1 VEIAMYSARQAA
13 CWGALPRR
21 QRRLRRS
28 SSVIK
33 TAVALVVPTLGCA
46 AALTIYLGYVL
57 PH

>member
-1 VEIAMYSARQAA
+1 MYSARQAA